1 MFQAEAKGEMSG
13 KGVPMNSESGKCSVL
28 LLAMFVLGIL
38 CSPTAF
44 ADLTVDDYSRAK
56 GFYAN
61 KLAELVYR
69 GSVAPNWIPDSEQFW
84 YRAKTREGKQFV
96 FVDPQRKE
104 RRPAFDHAKL
114 ASSLSKAAGA
124 EYSADAL
131 PFDAFRYANDGHRI
145 SFTVGND
152 PWTCDLDNDYGC
164 TKGDASSP
172 AATPPKPSEVLS
184 PNGKWAAFLREG
196 NLWLSTTDT
205 NEETP
210 LTDDAEPNYDYAVG
224 PDWLTFHPMIRNGSE
239 PRPDIKWSGDSSK
252 ILTYRLDERQVRD
265 ISLVQNAPAPS
276 DRKNHG
282 ARPIV
287 YTYKL
292 PGPGDDHLP
301 MAEILVFDV
310 KSKTRTTLGTPLFA
324 PTFSPI
330 GAWDVSWGTGSQFV
344 LFINRSRDHKRITV
358 SAADTTTG
366 ALRDFFTEEADT
378 PVIQDVI
385 GYKLWLFSDWKRI
398 IWRSQR
404 SGYQH
409 LYLYDEDSCTA
420 LTSGQW
426 NAAHIIRVD
435 DENKWVY
442 FLGRGRE
449 AGPILCQRDPY
460 YVHLYRVRF
469 DGTGLTLLT
478 PEDATHAVQFSPSG
492 DYFIDTYSRIDLPP
506 VINLYQA
513 DGTRVMEL
521 EQADVD
527 DLLATGWRYPERFV
541 VKSHDGKSDLYGI
554 MIKPSHFDPNKKY
567 PVLDYHYGGV
577 QGINVPKS
585 FGPSWSGG
593 LYPMV
598 ELGFIGIILDGTGT
612 PGRSRV
618 FHEMS
623 YGDMGYAAGLID
635 QPAGIKQLAKR
646 HSFIDID
653 RVGIYGG
660 SGGGYSSTRAMFLY
674 PDFFKVAVAW
684 SGNHDQRLN
693 HAMWYERYNGI
704 FDGDDYADQANATHV
719 EGLKGKLLLMHGDMD
734 DNVPWACTV
743 QLVTARIKANKDF
756 DMLILPNRN
765 HGIGADPYCE
775 RKRWDYFVTHLLGE
789 QPPLHNHN

>member
-1 MFQAEAKGEMSG
+1 MTSQSG
-13 KGVPMNSESGKCSVL
+13 KYSVFL
-28 LLAMFVLGIL
+28 LLICLLGVL
-38 CSPTAF
+38 CSPAVL
-44 ADLTVDDYSRAK
+44 ADLTVEDYSRAK
-56 GFYAN
+56 EFYAH

-84 YRAKTREGKQFV
+84 YRVKTREGKQFV
-96 FVDPQRKE
+96 FVDPRRNE
-104 RRPAFDHAKL
+104 HRPAFDHAKL

-124 EYSADAL
+124 EYSAGAL
-131 PFDAFRYANDGHRI
+131 PFDTFRYANDGSSI

-152 PWTCDLDNDYGC
+152 RWTCDLGNDYGC
-164 TKGDASSP
+164 TKGDAPSP

-184 PNGKWAAFLREG
+184 GNGKWAAFLKKG
-196 NLWLSTTDT
+196 NLWLSATDT
-205 NEETP
+205 NEEIP

-224 PDWLTFHPMIRNGSE
+224 PDWFSFHPMIQTGRE
-239 PRPDIKWSGDSSK
+239 PIPDIRWSGDSSK

-265 ISLVQNAPAPS
+265 ISLMQYAPAPS
-276 DRKNHG
+276 GPKNQG
-282 ARPIV
+282 VRPIV
-287 YTYKL
+287 YTSKL
-292 PGPGDDHLP
+292 PGPGDEHLP

-310 KSKTRTTLGTPLFA
+310 ESKARITLGPPLFA
-324 PTFSPI
+324 PTFSPTN
-330 GAWDVSWGTGSQFV
+330 GGDVSWGPGSQYV
-344 LFINRSRDHKRITV
+344 LFINRSRDFRRMTV

-366 ALRDFFTEEADT
+366 ELRDFFTEEADT
-378 PVIQDVI
+378 PLIQDVA
-385 GYKLWLFSDWKRI
+385 GYTFWLLDWNRI

-435 DENKWVY
+435 EENKWVY
-442 FLGRGRE
+442 FLRRGRE
-449 AGPILCQRDPY
+449 AGEEPY
-460 YVHLYRVRF
+460 YLHLYRVRF
-469 DGTGLTLLT
+469 DGTGLALLT

-492 DYFIDTYSRIDLPP
+492 DYFIDTYSRVDLPP
-506 VINLYQA
+506 VINLYKA

-521 EQADVD
+521 EHADVD
-527 DLLATGWRYPERFV
+527 DLLATGWKYPERFV
-541 VKSHDGKSDLYGI
+541 VKAHDGKTDLYGI
-554 MIKPSHFDPNKKY
+554 MIKPSTFDPNKKY
-567 PVLDYHYGGV
+567 PVLDYHYGGT

-585 FGPSWSGG
+585 FMPSWSGG

-598 ELGFIGIILDGTGT
+598 ELGFIGVILDGTGT
-612 PGRSRV
+612 PKRSRA

-623 YGDMGYAAGLID
+623 YGDIGYAAGLVD
-635 QPAGIKQLAKR
+635 QPTGIKQLAKR
-646 HSFIDID
+646 HPFMDIQ

-660 SGGGYSSTRAMFLY
+660 SGGGYSSARAMFLY

-719 EGLKGKLLLMHGDMD
+719 EGLKGKLLLV
-734 DNVPWACTV
+734 N
-743 QLVTARIKANKDF
+743 
-756 DMLILPNRN
+756 
-765 HGIGADPYCE
+765 
-775 RKRWDYFVTHLLGE
+775 
-789 QPPLHNHN
+789 